1 MALTPKKRLFA
12 DYLKLGMSKKEAA
25 IEAGYSKA
33 TASQQGSKLAKDE
46 DVIRYL
52 KQLDE
57 QAKTE
62 VKKKQEVKVS
72 PKVKELPEDDVEVT
86 DPKEALLKLLNDI
99 DPVVVLKAATA
110 LMPYMHA
117 RIAPAGK
124 KVGEKEHAIEATK
137 TGRFATLSQQSDKIQ

>member
-12 DYLKLGMSKKEAA
+12 DCLKSGMSNKEAA

-33 TASQQGSKLAKDE
+33 TASQQGSKLAKDN

-52 KQLDE
+52 KMLGGQT
-57 QAKTE
+57 KSE

-72 PKVKELPEDDVEVT
+72 PKVNELPEDGVRRT
-86 DPKEALLKLLNDI
+86 DPKQALLDLLNDP
-99 DPVVVLKAATA
+99 DPAVVLKAANA
-110 LMPYMHA
+110 LMPFMYA

>member
-12 DYLKLGMSKKEAA
+12 DCLFSGMSNKEAA

-46 DVIRYL
+46 DVLRYL
-52 KQLDE
+52 KQLKD

-62 VKKKQEVKVS
+62 VKKKQEVKV
-72 PKVKELPEDDVEVT
+72 LPEVKYVDDDEPKIKV
-86 DPKEALLKLLNDI
+86 PKEALLKLMNDP
-99 DPVVVLKAATA
+99 DPAMQLKAATA

-124 KVGEKEHAIEATK
+124 KEGEKQSAIEATK

>member
-12 DYLKLGMSKKEAA
+12 DCLFSGMSNKEAA

-46 DVIRYL
+46 DVLRYL
-52 KQLDE
+52 KQLKE

-62 VKKKQEVKVS
+62 VKKKQEVKVT
-72 PKVKELPEDDVEVT
+72 PIVKDARDDGWRT
-86 DPKEALLKLLNDI
+86 KDPKQALLDLLD
-99 DPVVVLKAATA
+99 DPDPAVVLKAATA

-124 KVGEKEHAIEATK
+124 KEGEKQSAIEATK